1 MSNWFSKYLPFGSFN
16 KNTKL
21 FLTAT
26 IIDGVIYSTL
36 QLFYN
41 FFILSRG
48 FDREFLGVMNSIPSF
63 AALFLGIPMGMLSDK
78 LGRRKAM
85 LTGLFFQVCGM
96 TLTLLAHSKWLLI
109 LGSIIYGSGNN
120 LYVLSHAPFMMA
132 MTNRDNRGL
141 LFSLNSGLSTLSGAA
156 GSLFAGQLPA
166 VVAPLIHAEVG
177 STAVYQTI
185 LLSAVFL
192 GAFSLLP
199 IFLIKEP
206 DRIEAPK
213 TRSENLHQLVGIIK
227 HVLTWKLLAPNLI
240 IGFGAAI
247 LIPYMNLFFAYT
259 FSMPENEIGVL
270 FSLSSLLM
278 GAGIIVGPIIE
289 RKIHGKIKTV
299 VLTQASSLIFL
310 IFLGF
315 VPIKWVAQVSY
326 LARGVLMNIAT
337 PFYSAF
343 AMEMTAPESQGTF
356 NSMLNISWT
365 LGWAVGPLIS
375 GMVQDVAGFRP
386 LFITTTIL
394 YSLGCFITW
403 KFFHN
408 SEENISGKEKVY
420 EVEQSLS

>member
-1 MSNWFSKYLPFGSFN
+1 MRSWFSKYLPLNSFN
-16 KNTKL
+16 RNTKL

-96 TLTLLAHSKWLLI
+96 SITLLAQPKWLLI
-109 LGSIIYGSGNN
+109 VGSIIYGAGNN
-120 LYVLSHAPFMMA
+120 LYVLSHAPFMMSV
-132 MTNRDNRGL
+132 TNRDNRGL

-156 GSLFAGQLPA
+156 GSLFAGQLPV

-185 LLSAVFL
+185 LLSAVLL

-213 TRSENLHQLVGIIK
+213 TRSENWDQLVGLFKQSI
-227 HVLTWKLLAPNLI
+227 TWKLVAPQLI

-259 FSMPENEIGVL
+259 FSMPENEIGIL

-278 GAGIIVGPIIE
+278 GAGIIIGPIIE

-315 VPIKWVAQVSY
+315 IPVKWVAEVSF

-343 AMEMTAPESQGTF
+343 AMEQTASESQGTF

-365 LGWAVGPLIS
+365 LGWAVGPLLS
-375 GMVQDVAGFRP
+375 GMVQDIAGFQP

-394 YSLGCFITW
+394 YSIGCLITW
-403 KFFHN
+403 KFFN
-408 SEENISGKEKVY
+408 RSEANAIGKEKVY
-420 EVEQSLS
+420 EIEQTIS